1 MQYCVEVIKYAKLR
15 YITTIAQNPVGEKL
29 KFNNIRILYMK
40 GLI

>member
-1 MQYCVEVIKYAKLR
+1 MEDIKCAELK

-29 KFNNIRILYMK
+29 KYNNLYMK